1 MAGTV
6 WGLDIGQASIKAV
19 KMERV
24 GSVAQVTSFDV
35 IEVEAGEDENT
46 RPARTQAAMAEL
58 LGRRKIGNDPVIVA
72 VPGNQTFFRPFELPP
87 APASRLAGIVGFE
100 ARNQIPFP
108 IDEVLWDFKQLAPS
122 DDGQMR
128 VGLIAVRRELVDQ
141 ILALVKQFHLRLEAI
156 QVAPFAL
163 YNLVRYEF
171 GDSQP
176 WLILDGGARVTDFVV
191 VDGEEFWFRPLP
203 QSGNDLTRCLEQ
215 KFRMTFEEAE
225 ELKLKM
231 GGSKQAGQ
239 IFQVIEPML
248 RNMAGDIQRT
258 IGYYKG
264 IRKDADI
271 QNIVAVGSAFRLP
284 GIIEF
289 LQQAID
295 MDITYLNDLRRVRL
309 GPGVDATW
317 WQEELPSMAVALGLG
332 IQGVGLA
339 PVSMDLLPEAIRHE
353 RMLRKKRP
361 IVAVTVGLALAAS
374 GAGLLAGMRE
384 RGALKSNL
392 GSITSGLADV
402 RRYKKAYED
411 EGKLT
416 PKTEADIEAM
426 ARGTASDRGWA
437 VECLDM
443 ISKVKGPGGKPV
455 LGTEAADEDGGVYIM
470 NIAVTRADPFAGA
483 ARGAENSIVKWYQK
497 LWEKEAGRP
506 LAAIIQAEVAGPSYE
521 GTRTKKA
528 STIHAQALK
537 QALRFSS
544 KVFLK
549 DDAETAAALAK
560 LGITEK
566 VLVGFI
572 GRSDEDTKAGRISFF
587 ASPGAGPK
595 LIEMKHVERLAWLRR
610 VRLGTGWVP
619 EVRPVT
625 PRSALGRGD
634 SDEPKKIYM
643 REYLNITLGLVY
655 DDGSTELKGDAEA
668 APL

>member
-1 MAGTV
+1 MASTV

-19 KMERV
+19 RMERA

-35 IEVEAGEDENT
+35 IEVEPGEDEST

-58 LGRRKIGNDPVIVA
+58 LGRRKIGHDPVIVA

-141 ILALVKQFHLRLEAI
+141 IIALVRQFSLRLEAI

-163 YNLVRYEF
+163 YNLVHYEF
-171 GDSQP
+171 GGAQP

-284 GIIEF
+284 GMIEF
-289 LQQAID
+289 LQQTID
-295 MDITYLNDLRRVRL
+295 MNITYLNSLGRVRL
-309 GPGVDATW
+309 GPGVDAAW

-339 PVSMDLLPEAIRHE
+339 PVSMELLPESIRRE

-374 GAGLLAGMRE
+374 VAGLFAGMRE
-384 RGALKSNL
+384 RRALEANL
-392 GSITSGLADV
+392 SQIKTGL
-402 RRYKKAYED
+402 KKVTDYDGEF
-411 EGKLT
+411 KKVVKKT
-416 PKTEADIEAM
+416 PPIEAENEAM
-426 ARGTASDRGWA
+426 ATDTARDRGWA
-437 VECLDM
+437 VECL
-443 ISKVKGPGGKPV
+443 
-455 LGTEAADEDGGVYIM
+455 
-470 NIAVTRADPFAGA
+470 
-483 ARGAENSIVKWYQK
+483 
-497 LWEKEAGRP
+497 
-506 LAAIIQAEVAGPSYE
+506 
-521 GTRTKKA
+521 
-528 STIHAQALK
+528 
-537 QALRFSS
+537 
-544 KVFLK
+544 
-549 DDAETAAALAK
+549 
-560 LGITEK
+560 
-566 VLVGFI
+566 
-572 GRSDEDTKAGRISFF
+572 
-587 ASPGAGPK
+587 
-595 LIEMKHVERLAWLRR
+595 
-610 VRLGTGWVP
+610 
-619 EVRPVT
+619 
-625 PRSALGRGD
+625 
-634 SDEPKKIYM
+634 
-643 REYLNITLGLVY
+643 
-655 DDGSTELKGDAEA
+655 
-668 APL
+668 